1 MPNKVDPPEEKPVE
15 TPVEAPVEEKP
26 AEFTYDELHKEPIK
40 VIAENKVVPEEKP
53 AEPTEEEKA
62 KIAADKKA
70 KADEEAAKKAE
81 EEEKAVAPE
90 ELAEDISQR
99 IAEKLSPKEKEEVK
113 DKYTE
118 FFEKIKAEKGREPNW
133 IELSQ
138 FIEDQAIAANEK
150 KQEEAKK
157 AADVQKEEENK
168 ATEAFTKR
176 FNAQVD
182 EELEE
187 LYKSGNLTPIKDPKN
202 PSDQGVI
209 ERKALFQAMLD
220 TNAKRATEGKD
231 AILSVARIFY
241 GGYYTKPN
249 AQPAGEGA
257 PISMGTGTPSGGE
270 GEQEIDYV
278 KDVKKP
284 WAFFKRGT

>member
-1 MPNKVDPPEEKPVE
+1 MPDKVDPPEEKPVE
-15 TPVEAPVEEKP
+15 TPVEEKKDEYSYKEVHEETP
-26 AEFTYDELHKEPIK
+26 KE
-40 VIAENKVVPEEKP
+40 IAENKVVPEEKP

-62 KIAADKKA
+62 KIATDEKA

-99 IAEKLSPKEKEEVK
+99 LAEKLSPKEKEEAK

-118 FFEKIKAEKGREPNW
+118 FFEKVKAEKGREPNW

-157 AADVQKEEENK
+157 AEDVRKEEENK

-176 FNAQVD
+176 FNAQLD

-187 LYKSGNLTPIKDPKN
+187 LYKSGNLTAIKDPKN
-202 PSDQGVI
+202 PSDQGII

-231 AILSVARIFY
+231 AILSIARIFY

-249 AQPAGEGA
+249 AQPAGSEA
-257 PISMGTGTPSGGE
+257 PVSMGTGTPSGGE
-270 GEQEIDYV
+270 GEQEIDYN

-284 WAFFKRGT
+284 WAFFKQIKP